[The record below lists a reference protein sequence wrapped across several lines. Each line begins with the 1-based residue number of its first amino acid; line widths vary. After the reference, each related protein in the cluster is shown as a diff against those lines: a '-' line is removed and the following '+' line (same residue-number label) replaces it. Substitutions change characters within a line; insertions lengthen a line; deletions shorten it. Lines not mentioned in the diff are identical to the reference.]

1 MKQITKLIVNLGWIE
16 FGIGLIGV
24 VYFTIKALTEHGWAA
39 ELRMMFIFIAL
50 LYSILIFP
58 GIKLL
63 NLKPIGRKLTLF
75 LSPLFALLVMGLI
88 REVFVWKSL
97 FGPGFGII
105 IDRLYIMVLIFIF
118 LFLVV
123 SLNMPK
129 IKEQFK

>member
-1 MKQITKLIVNLGWIE
+1 MKQITKFILTLGWFE
-16 FGIGLIGV
+16 FGIGLIGA
-24 VYFTIKALTEHGWAA
+24 VYFAIKALIEHSWAA
-39 ELRMMFIFIAL
+39 ELRIMFIFIAL

-97 FGPGFGII
+97 FGPDFGII
-105 IDRLYIMVLIFIF
+105 IDKFYIMD
-118 LFLVV
+118 
-123 SLNMPK
+123 SL
-129 IKEQFK
+129 